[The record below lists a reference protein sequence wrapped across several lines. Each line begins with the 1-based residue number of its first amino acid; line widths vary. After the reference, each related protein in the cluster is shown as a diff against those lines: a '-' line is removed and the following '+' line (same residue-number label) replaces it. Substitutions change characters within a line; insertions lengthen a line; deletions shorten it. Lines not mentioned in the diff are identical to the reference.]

1 MLRDRLAE
9 YVRNTAVIRALS
21 NPDPARL
28 ASEDV
33 YSEVLRRNFIEI
45 GKFAQKNR
53 AILSDVLD
61 PLLADDAELT
71 PDDIEELNR
80 FSGKLL
86 NMSSIDSLDIPL
98 SYVISLRLM
107 KHAEE
112 EGDAEQILRQAD
124 YLLSASYAML
134 NLTKRFSFGIRV
146 HEEYRKAGFHAA
158 DLLRP
163 WFSAEKL
170 KEIGDDIL
178 RELIVIDS
186 RFMTCLYEEIPDDP
200 KCCRKHL
207 DELDRSMDLMQKPE
221 IRALVPEYDWD
232 YHIYR
237 TMEYM
242 SLIPEHNNLRGST
255 LKQRRRINN
264 TCVMLL
270 SRWDSN
276 PEYYRQLSPRIS
288 AQLAVLRSA
297 FLSGRMERDE
307 YMDALTGLYRDC
319 EERNFPDSSV
329 DEVHCILDIPLEY
342 IYALE
347 RPSGYVTKETDHP
360 TGGGAAEPL
369 TPEQTDHLT
378 RFYRMIEKRALHAAD
393 RYSLPFLLEFLSML
407 LLHFIEVPE
416 ISFMEFC
423 LTVMGTLHPPT
434 YVHSRM
440 VGEIS
445 ECLCRHLIRRE
456 PERLIGLNGYADAEQ
471 VLEHGEEIAGF
482 IRNAALCHDFGK
494 IPMIDIIFVYG
505 RKLFDFEFEL
515 IRHHPDLGMIMIS
528 RIPSMRGYL
537 DIVRGHHKWYDDS
550 AGYPPGFFMEESPQ
564 QVLIDLVTCADCM
577 DAATDA
583 IGRSYSRGKTL
594 DEYIAEVA
602 EGSGTRYAPFLAEM
616 LRESDVH
623 ADMER
628 ILRERREE
636 YYRSAY
642 RMLAGKEE

>member
-21 NPDPARL
+21 NPDPAQL
-28 ASEDV
+28 ASEEV
-33 YSEVLRRNFIEI
+33 YSEVLRTNFIQI
-45 GKFAQKNR
+45 GKLAQRNR

-61 PLLADDAELT
+61 PLLAGSTELS
-71 PDDIEELNR
+71 PEDIGELNR

-98 SYVISLRLM
+98 SYVISLRLL
-107 KHAEE
+107 KYAEE
-112 EGDAEQILRQAD
+112 GDDAEQILRQAD

-146 HEEYRKAGFHAA
+146 HEEYRKIGYHAA
-158 DLLRP
+158 SLLKP
-163 WFSAEKL
+163 WCRKEKL
-170 KEIGDDIL
+170 EEIGDTVL
-178 RELIVIDS
+178 RELIVADS
-186 RFMTCLYEEIPDDP
+186 RFMTCLYEGIPDDP
-200 KCCRKHL
+200 ECCRKHM

-221 IRALVPEYDWD
+221 IRALVPDYDWD
-232 YHIYR
+232 YHIFR
-237 TMEYM
+237 IMEYM

-255 LKQRRRINN
+255 LKQRRRIND
-264 TCVMLL
+264 VSRLL
-270 SRWDSN
+270 LKRWDSD
-276 PEYYRQLSPRIS
+276 PEHYRCFSPRVI
-288 AQLAVLRSA
+288 AQLAVLRST
-297 FLSGRMERDE
+297 FLSGRMERDD
-307 YMDALTGLYRDC
+307 YLDALAKLYRDC
-319 EERNFPDSSV
+319 EDQSARDSSV
-329 DEVHCILDIPLEY
+329 KEVHYILDIPLEY

-360 TGGGAAEPL
+360 TAGGAAEPL
-369 TPEQTDHLT
+369 TPEQVQNLT

-416 ISFMEFC
+416 ISYMEFC
-423 LTVMGTLHPPT
+423 LTVMGNLHPPT

-456 PERLIGLNGYADAEQ
+456 PEMLIGLHGYADAGQ
-471 VLEHGEEIAGF
+471 VLEHEEEISAF

-505 RKLFDFEFEL
+505 RKLFDFEFDL

-528 RIPSMRGYL
+528 RIPSMRSCL

-577 DAATDA
+577 DAATDV

-602 EGSGTRYAPFLAEM
+602 EGSGTRYAPFLADM
-616 LRESDVH
+616 LRETDVH

-642 RMLAGKEE
+642 RMLVEKEE